1 MVTRTPSG
9 IVRVWRVETAENLAD
24 DDKYC
29 LLTLFR
35 EWLWVCNFHKCHHPS
50 LGTAQ
55 RGQQTHTAKKLLSP
69 KMKIVLNFRLADP
82 IQAQRLYEAQRDLRP
97 LHRQQEADTQQKV
110 RTEDTVMG
118 DINLRD
124 NGGLSSVRLF
134 CFRLAAS
141 TFVTH
146 LHNGENRET
155 HRDHIEKHI

>member
-9 IVRVWRVETAENLAD
+9 IVSVRDGELGVETAAILLD

-35 EWLWVCNFHKCHHPS
+35 GWLWVCNFHKCHHPS

-55 RGQQTHTAKKLLSP
+55 RGQQTHTAKKLLLQ
-69 KMKIVLNFRLADP
+69 KMKLVLNFRLADP

-97 LHRQQEADTQQKV
+97 LHREQAEADTQHKV

-118 DINLRD
+118 GYKPVIGETTEGSPRSDY
-124 NGGLSSVRLF
+124 SVFAWL
-134 CFRLAAS
+134 LA
-141 TFVTH
+141 H
-146 LHNGENRET
+146 L
-155 HRDHIEKHI
+155 

>member
-1 MVTRTPSG
+1 MAPLLWVRCHLGLTPGTMVTRTPSG

-110 RTEDTVMG
+110 RTEDS
-118 DINLRD
+118 
-124 NGGLSSVRLF
+124 NGGYKPERQRRALLGQIILF
-134 CFRLAAS
+134 SPGC
-141 TFVTH
+141 
-146 LHNGENRET
+146 
-155 HRDHIEKHI
+155 